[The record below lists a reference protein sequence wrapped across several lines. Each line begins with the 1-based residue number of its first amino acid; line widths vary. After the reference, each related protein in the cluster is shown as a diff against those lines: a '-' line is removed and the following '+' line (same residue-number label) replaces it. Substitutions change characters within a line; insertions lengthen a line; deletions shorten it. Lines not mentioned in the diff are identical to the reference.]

1 MALLRASRDRG
12 QYHLLSPQRGRALR
26 EMVGDAQGN
35 CAASERAPP
44 QLPAPKM
51 APYDYFKRSAAIAAP
66 RLAIELMPSPVES
79 DADIER
85 VIALSR

>member
-1 MALLRASRDRG
+1 LLRASRDRG

-51 APYDYFKRSAAIAAP
+51 APMIISGVPLQSLLRG
-66 RLAIELMPSPVES
+66 
-79 DADIER
+79 
-85 VIALSR
+85 